1 MNLIER
7 AKAFYHR
14 KLDGYT
20 LDEYLIM
27 FVTCSIFLPYFCSI
41 AAIIIVLIYLAFT
54 GRLIRIIRTT
64 PRSLFAFVFA
74 GLSVVV
80 SLCYGNLLGVVQTLG
95 LLLIL
100 IYYMFYR
107 SVISKRLFVL
117 LIDACCIISIFCFIW
132 ALMEYFRI
140 IDHFGYSFLELEVED
155 APRWR
160 VNSTFFNANFYAAMI
175 EFLVLCCVYKLLY
188 SHTLRRVVFYWA
200 IIIMNLF
207 ALYLTGCR
215 AAWPTFVVAIP
226 VMFLLTRHRKSFAF
240 SAALV
245 GCVTG
250 IICGAFSGCYET
262 GLSMNGYLPE
272 KGVSQVPGVVNWIY
286 FVRYVVPIIEY
297 VVLIILLK
305 FMDLEKKLPK
315 MQAEIQ
321 ERHRR
326 GQV

>member
-1 MNLIER
+1 MNLLKR

-95 LLLIL
+95 MLLIL

-132 ALMEYFRI
+132 ALM
-140 IDHFGYSFLELEVED
+140 
-155 APRWR
+155 
-160 VNSTFFNANFYAAMI
+160 VNIKIT
-175 EFLVLCCVYKLLY
+175 
-188 SHTLRRVVFYWA
+188 
-200 IIIMNLF
+200 
-207 ALYLTGCR
+207 
-215 AAWPTFVVAIP
+215 
-226 VMFLLTRHRKSFAF
+226 
-240 SAALV
+240 
-245 GCVTG
+245 
-250 IICGAFSGCYET
+250 
-262 GLSMNGYLPE
+262 
-272 KGVSQVPGVVNWIY
+272 
-286 FVRYVVPIIEY
+286 
-297 VVLIILLK
+297 
-305 FMDLEKKLPK
+305 KKV
-315 MQAEIQ
+315 I
-321 ERHRR
+321 
-326 GQV
+326 